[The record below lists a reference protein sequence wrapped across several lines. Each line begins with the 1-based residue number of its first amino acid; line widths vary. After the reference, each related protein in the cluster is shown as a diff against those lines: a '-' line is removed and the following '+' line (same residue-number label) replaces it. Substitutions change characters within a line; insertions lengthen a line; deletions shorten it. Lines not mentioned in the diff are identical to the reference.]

1 VPALLAL
8 VEPDVRGDPMSP
20 LRWTTKSTRKLAD
33 ELRAQGWR
41 ISADTVANLL
51 RAEGFS
57 LQANA
62 KTLEGK
68 QHPDRDAQ
76 FRYLNE
82 QVKDHQATDDP
93 IISVDTL
100 CRTLHKVSYADR
112 VVMPTAVRE
121 PSPDA
126 EDRWLRAA

>member
-1 VPALLAL
+1 MDRADVGLAAKLEALLPHL
-8 VEPDVRGDPMSP
+8 DERQRRLLLGVEARTLGHGGIRRV
-20 LRWTTKSTRKLAD
+20 A
-33 ELRAQGWR
+33 RAAG
-41 ISADTVANLL
+41 V
-51 RAEGFS
+51 AEGFS
-57 LQANA
+57 LQANV
-62 KTLEGK
+62 KTGEGK

-82 QVKDHQATDDP
+82 QVKDHQAAEDP
-93 IISVDTL
+93 VISVDTL
-100 CRTLHKVSYADR
+100 CRTLHKASYVDR